1 MTAARDDIEFGRSSR
16 GVPFLKG
23 GAGEARIVVLPG
35 VDTLFRPL
43 DAGQRSMRRR
53 ARAIARLLPPGVWT
67 IVGYGA
73 LDGGAGLDHVAAEA
87 AGAIDEVVG
96 RPNVVVG
103 ISFGGFVA
111 QRLAAQH
118 PKLVPRLVLLVS
130 AHRFSEAGRNSIER
144 QMGQLAS
151 GDLSGLVRENALL
164 FRRPWLNALTAG
176 AIWMRGRRLTDGFRA
191 PSDLLAAYRVFFS
204 DDLSRNGELLH
215 GIAAPTLVVGGS
227 DDQFFGAGVFRET
240 AAMIAGARLALF
252 DRETHM
258 LPLER
263 ADAVA
268 QELRRFCQER

>member
-1 MTAARDDIEFGRSSR
+1 MTTGRGDIEFGLSSR
-16 GVPFLKG
+16 GVPFLRG
-23 GAGEARIVVLPG
+23 GAGARHIVVLPG

-43 DAGQRSMRRR
+43 DAGARSARR
-53 ARAIARLLPPGVWT
+53 ARAIARLLPPGTWT

-73 LDGGAGLDHVAAEA
+73 LDSGAGLDQVAAEA
-87 AGAIDEVVG
+87 AGAIGELVG
-96 RPNVVVG
+96 RPDVVVG

-111 QRLAAQH
+111 QRLAVLH
-118 PKLVPRLVLLVS
+118 PELVPRLVLLVS
-130 AHRFSEAGRNSIER
+130 AHRFSDAGRKSIGR

-164 FRRPWLNALTAG
+164 FRRPWLNALTAS

-191 PSDLLAAYRVFFS
+191 PADLLTAYRGFFS
-204 DDLSRNGELLH
+204 DDFSRNRDFLQA
-215 GIAAPTLVVGGS
+215 IAAPTLVVGGS
-227 DDQFFGAGVFRET
+227 NDQFFGAEVFRET
-240 AAMIAGARLALF
+240 AEMIAGAQLALF

-268 QELRRFCQER
+268 QELRHFCRES